1 MTWRAI
7 FASPYPPSVGAAVTK
22 VASPD
27 DLLAAYFAK
36 VAPSQEALVVA
47 PDTSLAPLPSAP
59 LMLHCCAPRAAPDPT
74 PRPAAAAYPWVLM
87 LTPRGPRC
95 FLGALDISHSRS
107 PTLPSHQ
114 GPRV

>member
-7 FASPYPPSVGAAVTK
+7 FARPYPPSVGVAVTK

-27 DLLAAYFAK
+27 CLLVAYLAK

-47 PDTSLAPLPSAP
+47 VDTSLAPLPLAP
-59 LMLHCCAPRAAPDPT
+59 LMLHCCAPCPAPRPA
-74 PRPAAAAYPWVLM
+74 PCPAAAAYTWALT

-95 FLGALDISHSRS
+95 FLG
-107 PTLPSHQ
+107 
-114 GPRV
+114 